1 MRKILFYLFVFFI
14 GFMLA
19 CNKDENIS
27 FDPSLRLKYSP
38 EQVLFDQVF
47 TSISSITK
55 RFKVFNRNENA
66 IMVTKIKL
74 ISGKESSFNININ
87 GQADNEIENLKI
99 NGNDSINVF
108 VKVTINPNNQTNP
121 FIVEDTILFEYNGN
135 NEKIPLSAYG
145 QNAIFLNNQ
154 VITNNATWK
163 SRLPYVIYKD
173 LIIASN
179 ATLSIAAGSTVLFH
193 NNATLG
199 VKGSLVVEGT
209 KKDSVLFSSDRLER
223 IYQDQA
229 GQWNGIRFYG
239 SSINSVINY
248 GVIKNAKAGITV
260 DSLSNNANPKL
271 ILANTIVKNMQVV
284 GFLGYRASIAAYNNL
299 FYNCGQYLF
308 YAAGG
313 GNYNLKQNTFAA
325 YNYNFARHTPAVFI
339 SDYISPTEFWALNLN
354 LTNNII
360 WGSLNDEFTVEQKS
374 TANSSILAQHNLL
387 KTKQTNYPVNNNILN
402 TDPLFV
408 SPKYGVFNLQK
419 ESPALNK
426 GTSLVSDA
434 YYSLYL
440 KKDLHGKTRLFPS
453 DLGCYENN

>member
-1 MRKILFYLFVFFI
+1 MRKILFYIFVFFI
-14 GFMLA
+14 GFMPA

-27 FDPSLRLKYSP
+27 FDPSLRLKYSFD
-38 EQVLFDQVF
+38 QILFDQVF

-66 IMVTKIKL
+66 IMITKIKL
-74 ISGKESSFNININ
+74 IRGKESSFNINVN

-121 FIVEDTILFEYNGN
+121 FFVEDTILFEYNGN

-154 VITNNATWK
+154 VITKDAVWNGK
-163 SRLPYVIYKD
+163 LPYVIYKD
-173 LIIASN
+173 LIIARN
-179 ATLSIAAGSTVLFH
+179 ATLSIASGTTVLFH
-193 NNATLG
+193 NNATMG
-199 VKGSLVVEGT
+199 VKGSLIVEGT

-239 SSINSVINY
+239 SSKNSVINY

-260 DSLSNNANPKL
+260 DSLSNNAKPKL

-284 GFLGYRASIAAYNNL
+284 GFLGYQASIAAYNNL

-313 GNYNLKQNTFAA
+313 GNYDLKQNTFAA
-325 YNYNFARHTPAVFI
+325 YNYNFARNTPAVFI
-339 SDYISPTEFWALNLN
+339 SDYISPKEFSALKLN

-374 TANSSILAQHNLL
+374 TANSSILAQHNLI
-387 KTKQTNYPVNNNILN
+387 KTKQTNYQANNNILN
-402 TDPLFV
+402 ADPLFV

-426 GTSLVSDA
+426 GTNLLSDA
-434 YYSLYL
+434 YYLLYL
-440 KKDLHGKTRLFPS
+440 KKDLQGTTRLFPS
-453 DLGCYENN
+453 DLGCYQGN